1 MRQTRVETDLAIVQ
15 RVWTEY
21 SQVPTP
27 RRTPAELPHEVRSVD
42 DAATCEIP
50 LPEKPTSFGRRGLSI
65 ETKRKRR
72 REDISPLIQLMLQ
85 LSDDQGEALW
95 VSRRASVSSVEEM
108 VDAVEET
115 THTDA
120 G

>member
-1 MRQTRVETDLAIVQ
+1 
-15 RVWTEY
+15 
-21 SQVPTP
+21 
-27 RRTPAELPHEVRSVD
+27 
-42 DAATCEIP
+42 
-50 LPEKPTSFGRRGLSI
+50 
-65 ETKRKRR
+65 
-72 REDISPLIQLMLQ
+72 MLQ